1 VENKKDPITKLLP
14 CNGCVACCQGDA
26 IYMHPE
32 DGDDE
37 SLYQTEKYNNRV
49 ILAHKKNRDCIY
61 LNRQTGCTIYETR
74 PSVCRGLDCRVLL
87 KLPKDQKH
95 LAGKAMLR
103 AAKRMK
109 EKMRF
114 KRL

>member
-1 VENKKDPITKLLP
+1 MENILP

-26 IYMHPE
+26 IFMHPE
-32 DGDDE
+32 DGDDWTQ
-37 SLYQTEKYNNRV
+37 YKTEDYLGRK
-49 ILAHKKNRDCIY
+49 ILAHKPNRDCIY
-61 LNRQTGCTIYETR
+61 LSRQTGCTIYDKR

-87 KLPKDQKH
+87 KLPIDKRH
-95 LAGKAMLR
+95 LASKSILR

-114 KRL
+114 MK